1 VLVLQEAHKRNQI
14 TRLMPFR
21 KFRLQKYLELK
32 EGIAAEDIVD
42 SVSLFI
48 PYGSDVSEQRLAA
61 SELTERL
68 VQMAQVGSVSVI
80 GIATQ
85 PDN

>member
-1 VLVLQEAHKRNQI
+1 
-14 TRLMPFR
+14 MPFR

-32 EGIAAEDIVD
+32 EAVVGEDIVD

-48 PYGSDVSEQRLAA
+48 SYGSDASEQRLAA
-61 SELTERL
+61 SELAERL

-85 PDN
+85 PDLNKRADWAD